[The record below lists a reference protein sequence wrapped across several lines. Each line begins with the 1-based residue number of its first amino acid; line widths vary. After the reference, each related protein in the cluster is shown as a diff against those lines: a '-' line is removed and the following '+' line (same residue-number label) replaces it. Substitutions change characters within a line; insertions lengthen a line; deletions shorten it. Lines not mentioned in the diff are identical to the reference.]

1 MTTPRF
7 HVRPA
12 SGLPIYRQLMEQV
25 ERQTASGLL
34 RAGDPLPSVR
44 ELSRDLGINPAT
56 VVKAYAELERA
67 GRVESRQG
75 LGTFVAAAAGGLQR
89 GEKLRRLA
97 GAAEALMVE
106 AIQLGLDESDA
117 HRAVDE
123 AAAKLRSARKRRDG

>member
-1 MTTPRF
+1 MPARF
-7 HVRPA
+7 HVRTA
-12 SGLPIYRQLMEQV
+12 SGLPIYRQLMDQI
-25 ERQTASGLL
+25 ERQAASGLL

-75 LGTFVAAAAGGLQR
+75 LGTFVAAATAELPR
-89 GEKLRRLA
+89 AEKLRRLS
-97 GAAEALMVE
+97 GAAETLMVE
-106 AIQLGLDESDA
+106 ALQLGLDEQEA

-123 AAAKLRSARKRRDG
+123 AAVKLRGARRRRDG